1 MTVTVRNLAVEI
13 DGAGP
18 GVLMIH
24 GLGGTSNIYQV
35 QAEALAEEY
44 AVIRVDLAGAGR
56 SPVSDNITIDSHAD
70 DLAAIIRATD
80 HDTVA
85 VVGHSM
91 GTLVA
96 RSLAARYPR
105 LVNRLV
111 LLGAVAQP
119 SDAARSAQQERAS
132 TVRNGGTA
140 AIAPGIIAMGL
151 SAETRR
157 SRPEIAAFV
166 RELVMRQ
173 DAEGY
178 ARNCEAFANSGEP
191 YPISSSTP
199 LLLITGNED
208 KVGPPQVS
216 QDLAAVHPSA
226 KVKIVSDIGHW
237 TALEAASLV
246 TSELR
251 TFLRQ

>member
-1 MTVTVRNLAVEI
+1 M

-24 GLGGTSNIYQV
+24 GLGGTLNIYQV

-44 AVIRVDLAGAGR
+44 AVIQVDLAGAGR

-70 DLAAIIRATD
+70 DLAAIVRATD

-119 SDAARSAQQERAS
+119 GDAARSAQHERAS
-132 TVRNGGTA
+132 TVRNGGMA
-140 AIAPGIIAMGL
+140 AIAPGIIAKAL

-178 ARNCEAFANSGEP
+178 ARNCEALANSGEP
-191 YPISSSTP
+191 HPISSSTP
-199 LLLITGNED
+199 LLLITGSED

-226 KVKIVSDIGHW
+226 KMKIASDIGHW